1 MQLLDLLTNFRWQDA
16 ADIAVVAFLIYWVF
30 NLIRG
35 TRAAAMLLG
44 LLAVWGVYFGA
55 QRLEL
60 LSTYTILHTL
70 LSQILLIIVVI
81 FQSDIRRALTQ
92 VGTGALF
99 TGRER
104 QEQRQAVAEVSRAA
118 VTLAARRVGALMV
131 LQREIGLNDY
141 IEVGTTLDARVSR
154 ELITSIFMPESP
166 IHDGA
171 LIIQQGRITA
181 AGCIL
186 PLTANPLV
194 SRALGTRHRAAI
206 GLTEETDAVAV
217 VVSAE
222 EGAISVVHHGRLT
235 PGMDGTT
242 LRATLD
248 RLFT

>member
-1 MQLLDLLTNFRWQDA
+1 MALGDLVMNFRWQDA
-16 ADIAVVAFLIYWVF
+16 ADIVVVALLVYWVI

-44 LLAVWGVYFGA
+44 LLAVWGLYFGA

-60 LSTYTILHTL
+60 LSTYTLLHAL

-92 VGTGALF
+92 VGSGAF
-99 TGRER
+99 FAGRER
-104 QEQRQAVAEVSRAA
+104 QEQREAIGEVSRAA
-118 VTLAARRVGALMV
+118 VTLSARRVGALIV

-141 IEVGTTLDARVSR
+141 IEVGTALDARVSR
-154 ELITSIFMPESP
+154 ELIASIFMPQSP

-171 LIIQQGRITA
+171 LVVQHGRITA

-222 EGAISVVHHGRLT
+222 DGAISVVHHGRLT
-235 PGMDGTT
+235 PGMDGGT
-242 LRATLD
+242 LRATLE
-248 RLFT
+248 RLFA